1 MSASAAFANTLLVVD
16 DEPQVLTAL
25 KDQLEDEYTVF
36 AQTSAASALEFLKS
50 EPGIAV
56 IISDQ
61 RMPEMAGD
69 EFLSRARRISGAT
82 RILITGYADLK
93 AVVRAINE
101 GRIFGYISKPWDAAQ
116 LKIAV
121 HKAVEYFEITRE
133 LAQERALLH
142 NLMDS
147 LPDAVFFKDTAHR
160 YLKVNQA
167 KATAMGIADP
177 EQAVGQTAAAFLP
190 KERALELEQEENEIL
205 GTGRPLVDKIETF
218 VAADGTERWFSKTTA
233 PILNDRGEIVSF
245 VGVAR
250 DITERKIAEQQL
262 LRAQKMEA
270 IGQLTGG
277 IAHDFNNLLTVILGN
292 LELLEEAI
300 PRDGGLNE
308 WLSLAMRAAGRSADL
323 TRRLLAF
330 SRQQVLEP
338 ANVDLNA
345 TVKGLAGMVARTLG
359 EPIEVRTALAQDLWL
374 TRIDPAQIES
384 ALLNLCVNARDAM
397 PSGGRLTIETANV
410 TLDAHYAQRYPEATP
425 GDYAFLAVSD
435 TGTGMPPEVVE
446 RVFEPFFT
454 TKEEGKGTGLGL
466 SMVYGFVKQSG
477 GHINI
482 YSEPGLGTSVK
493 LHFPRLQG
501 DAASGQAAKAV
512 ATAPRGTETIL
523 VVEDERDVRETAVM
537 MLESLGYKVLVAEN
551 GPAAMKVLEGPAAVD
566 LLFTDMVMPGG
577 MTGLELAAKVRSL
590 RPTLKVLYT
599 SGYAESAARDNEQAV
614 RDAEWVAKPYVRQ
627 RLAER
632 VRKVLDL

>member
-1 MSASAAFANTLLVVD
+1 MSAEAALANTLLVVD

-36 AQTSAASALEFLKS
+36 VQTSASSALEFLKS
-50 EPGIAV
+50 KPSVSV

-69 EFLSRARRISGAT
+69 EFLSRARKISGAT

-116 LKIAV
+116 LKITV
-121 HKAVEYFEITRE
+121 HKAVEYFEMTRE

-177 EQAVGQTAAAFLP
+177 EQAVGQTAAAFSP
-190 KERALELEQEENEIL
+190 MDRALDLEQEEDEIL
-205 GTGRPLVDKIETF
+205 RTGKPVVDKIETF
-218 VAADGTERWFSKTTA
+218 VTADGTEHWLSKTKA

-292 LELLEEAI
+292 LELLEEAV

-308 WLSLAMRAAGRSADL
+308 WVSLAMRAAARSADL

-345 TVKGLAGMVARTLG
+345 TVKGLAGMIARTLG

-374 TRIDPAQIES
+374 TRIDPAQLES

-410 TLDAHYAQRYPEATP
+410 TLDAHYAQRYPDAAP
-425 GDYAFLAVSD
+425 GDYALVAVSD

-482 YSEPGLGTSVK
+482 YSELGLGTSVK

-501 DAASGQAAKAV
+501 EAASGQAAKAV

-551 GPAAMKVLEGPAAVD
+551 GPAALKILEGPAAVE

-590 RPTLKVLYT
+590 RPGLKVLYT
-599 SGYAESAARDNEQAV
+599 SGYAESAVRDNEQAL

>member
-1 MSASAAFANTLLVVD
+1 MPANAALANALLVVD

-36 AQTSAASALEFLKS
+36 VQTSAASALEFLVV
-50 EPGIAV
+50 EPNIAV

-69 EFLSRARRISGAT
+69 EFLARARKISGAT

-93 AVVRAINE
+93 AVIRAINE
-101 GRIFGYISKPWDAAQ
+101 GQIFGYISKPWDAAQ

-147 LPDAVFFKDTAHR
+147 LPDAVFFKDIAHR
-160 YLKVNQA
+160 YLKVNRA
-167 KATAMGIADP
+167 KATTMGVADP
-177 EQAVGQTAAAFLP
+177 EQAVGKTAEAFSS
-190 KERALELEQEENEIL
+190 KERARELEQEEDEIL
-205 GTGRPLVDKIETF
+205 RTGKPVVDKVEKF
-218 VAADGTERWFSKTTA
+218 VAVDGAERWLSKTKA
-233 PILNDRGEIVSF
+233 PIFNDRGEIVSF

-292 LELLEEAI
+292 LELLEEGL
-300 PRDGGLNE
+300 PRDEKLQE
-308 WLSLAMRAAGRSADL
+308 WASLATRAASRGAEL

-345 TVKGLAGMVARTLG
+345 IVKSLAGMITRTFG
-359 EPIEVRTALAQDLWL
+359 EPIEVRTTLALDLWL
-374 TRIDPAQIES
+374 ARIDPAQLES

-397 PSGGRLTIETANV
+397 PGGGRLTIETTNAV
-410 TLDAHYAQRYPEATP
+410 LDASYAQRYADVAP
-425 GDYAFLAVSD
+425 GEYVLLAVSD

-482 YSEPGLGTSVK
+482 YSEIGRGTSVK
-493 LHFPRLQG
+493 VYFPRLHDENARVG
-501 DAASGQAAKAV
+501 TTKV
-512 ATAPRGTETIL
+512 ATTAPRGTETIL

-551 GPAAMKVLEGPAAVD
+551 GPAALKILEGPATVD
-566 LLFTDMVMPGG
+566 LLFTDMVMTGG
-577 MTGLELAAKVRSL
+577 MTGLELAAKAQSR
-590 RPTLKVLYT
+590 RPGLKVLYT
-599 SGYAESAARDNEQAV
+599 SGYAESAVRDHEQAL